1 MAQPIPI
8 VIINF
13 IDGVENRPF
22 YKAFSP
28 GEFFPEGNHALQKQ
42 EFIERV
48 INWADALDYY
58 TEEAMYVEDNLTSL
72 AERGTT
78 CYFSTYTHWI
88 DDAHVICPGMV
99 AFNRV
104 VAAMAAAGQ
113 PNLIHAHCPHEF
125 L

>member
-8 VIINF
+8 VIMNL
-13 IDGVENRPF
+13 IDGAENRPF

-48 INWADALDYY
+48 INWAVALDYY

-72 AERGTT
+72 AERGAT
-78 CYFSTYTHWI
+78 CYFSTYNHWI
-88 DDAHVICPGMV
+88 DDAHVICPGTV

-104 VAAMAAAGQ
+104 VAAMGAAGQ